1 MYLPKTE
8 HPQVCM
14 HYRRGLRE
22 MLIILYYTFLILS
35 IKEKKFSNINKLNSD
50 ENALKIIAYFPV
62 IRQIVSTWFVHGNI
76 STPATF

>member
-1 MYLPKTE
+1 
-8 HPQVCM
+8 
-14 HYRRGLRE
+14 

-62 IRQIVSTWFVHGNI
+62 IRQNVSTWFVHGNI

>member
-1 MYLPKTE
+1 
-8 HPQVCM
+8 
-14 HYRRGLRE
+14 